1 MSATRFFS
9 AEKKE
14 LKLKEFVRS
23 FGNPNEPIFRKTEVP
38 RSQLALFFLSKALEW
53 KFGEVEAT
61 QCRLVRS

>member
-9 AEKKE
+9 VEKKE

-23 FGNPNEPIFRKTEVP
+23 FGNPPIFRKTEVP